1 MPPPPKPPPPPEPS
15 PGATIVRQLR
25 RRGVRDARVLDAFA
39 RVPRPRF
46 VPPETR
52 DQALDDRA
60 VTIGCDQTISQ
71 PFIVAVM
78 TVELALTGS
87 ERVLEVGTG
96 SGYQTAILAR
106 LAREVYT
113 VERHATLSLRAR
125 GVLDGLGVDNVRYRV
140 GDGTLGW
147 PEAAPFD
154 RALIT
159 AAAPRVPRPIFDQL
173 AEGGL
178 LVLPLGDEESQRLTV
193 VRKRDGRPAVHE
205 GLACRF
211 VPLIGREGWEEP
223 AG

>member
-1 MPPPPKPPPPPEPS
+1 MPPPPSPDPT
-15 PGATIVRQLR
+15 PGAAIVRQLR
-25 RRGVRDARVLDAFA
+25 RKGIRDPRVLDAFD

-46 VPPETR
+46 VPPEAR
-52 DQALDDRA
+52 DQALADRA
-60 VTIGCDQTISQ
+60 VMIGCDQTISQ
-71 PFIVAVM
+71 PFMVAVM
-78 TVELALTGS
+78 TVELALTGV

-106 LAREVYT
+106 LAREVFT

-125 GVLDGLGVDNVRYRV
+125 GILDGLGFENVHYRI

-147 PEAAPFD
+147 PEVAPFD

-159 AAAPRVPRPIFDQL
+159 AAAPRVPGPIFAQL

-193 VRKRDGRPAVHE
+193 VRKVKGRPVVRE
-205 GLACRF
+205 GLVCRF
-211 VPLIGREGWEEP
+211 VPLIGREGWGEP

>member
-1 MPPPPKPPPPPEPS
+1 MPPPPPPEPT

-25 RRGVRDARVLDAFA
+25 QKGIRDARVLDAIG

-46 VPPETR
+46 VPPGAR
-52 DQALDDRA
+52 DQALADRA

-78 TVELALTGS
+78 TVELALTGV
-87 ERVLEVGTG
+87 ERVLEIGTG

-125 GVLDGLGVDNVRYRV
+125 GVLDGLGLENVRFLV

-147 PEAAPFD
+147 PDAAPFD

-159 AAAPRVPRPIFDQL
+159 AAAPKLPGPIFDQL

-178 LVLPLGDEESQRLTV
+178 LVLPLGDEEAQRITV
-193 VRKRDGRPAVHE
+193 VRKREGRPVYHQ
-205 GLACRF
+205 GIGCRF
-211 VPLIGREGWEEP
+211 VPLIGQEGWGETE
-223 AG
+223 G

>member
-1 MPPPPKPPPPPEPS
+1 MPNPRES
-15 PGATIVRQLR
+15 RSGAAIVRQLR
-25 RRGVRDARVLDAFA
+25 QKGIRDARVLDAMG

-46 VPPETR
+46 VPPQAR

-60 VTIGCDQTISQ
+60 VTIGCEQTISQ

-78 TVELALTGS
+78 TVELALTGV

-96 SGYQTAILAR
+96 SGYQTAVLGR

-125 GVLDGLGVDNVRYRV
+125 GVLDGLGFENVRYRT

-147 PEAAPFD
+147 AEAAPFD
-154 RALIT
+154 RAIIT
-159 AAAPRVPRPIFDQL
+159 AAAPKLPEPVFAQL
-173 AEGGL
+173 VEGGL
-178 LVLPLGDEESQRLTV
+178 LVLPLGDEEAQRITV
-193 VRKRDGRPAVHE
+193 VRKWEGRPVFHQ

-211 VPLIGREGWEEP
+211 VPLIGREGWSSPGE
-223 AG
+223 

>member
-1 MPPPPKPPPPPEPS
+1 
-15 PGATIVRQLR
+15 V
-25 RRGVRDARVLDAFA
+25 
-39 RVPRPRF
+39 
-46 VPPETR
+46 
-52 DQALDDRA
+52 
-60 VTIGCDQTISQ
+60 IGCDQTISQ
-71 PFIVAVM
+71 PFMVAVM
-78 TVELALTGS
+78 TVELALTGT
-87 ERVLEVGTG
+87 ELVLEVGTG

-106 LAREVYT
+106 LACEVYT

-125 GVLDGLGVDNVRYRV
+125 SILDGLGFENIHYRV

-159 AAAPRVPRPIFDQL
+159 AAAPHVPRPIFDQL

-193 VRKRDGRPAVHE
+193 VRKVKGRQVVRE
-205 GLACRF
+205 GLVCRF
-211 VPLIGREGWEEP
+211 VPLIGREGWGEP

>member
-1 MPPPPKPPPPPEPS
+1 MPRPPES
-15 PGATIVRQLR
+15 GPGEAIVRQLIQK
-25 RRGVRDARVLDAFA
+25 GVRDPRVLGAFA
-39 RVPRPRF
+39 QVPRPRF
-46 VPPETR
+46 VPPDAR

-71 PFIVAVM
+71 PFMVAVM
-78 TVELALTGS
+78 SVELALTGT
-87 ERVLEVGTG
+87 ERVLEIGTG

-125 GVLDGLGVDNVRYRV
+125 GILDGLGLENIRYRV

-154 RALIT
+154 RAIIT
-159 AAAPRVPRPIFDQL
+159 AAAPRIPDPVFAQL

-178 LVLPLGDEESQRLTV
+178 LVLPMGDEQEQRLTV
-193 VRKRDGRPAVHE
+193 VRKAQGRAVVRE
-205 GLACRF
+205 GMACRF
-211 VPLIGREGWEEP
+211 VPLIGREGWGEP